1 MAVRKTKAGLRLKRW
16 FKEDW
21 RTPRGKKDYKGGE
34 NTFRPTK
41 RITKD
46 TPATWSELSK
56 GEKRRAKMEKNT
68 KGRVSRYKKK
78 KDSKKFF
85 LGGLMQTIAMGP
97 LALLGKKKQGKSGE
111 AGKGKLGVG
120 KVLKIKV
127 IGEEGGKEGE
137 GMSQLEQDEARAAKE
152 ANQAEGG
159 GGSTSGEAVM
169 KKGGVVKKKR
179 RYVKEDKDD
188 DKKKHDIVIKYD
200 KDGNRDMTE
209 VWKKIA
215 KEDRDAQ
222 IASQKK
228 SKPPLDFKNQVPPR
242 ETERK
247 YVSGG
252 TLQDKYLKG
261 SGAEDSKKHKR
272 DMLGVLKSKEK
283 KMYVKTGR
291 KPPKKNIFKKGGMS
305 KRKYC

>member
-56 GEKRRAKMEKNT
+56 GEKRRAKMEKDT
-68 KGRVSRYKKK
+68 KGRVSRYKKN

-179 RYVKEDKDD
+179 
-188 DKKKHDIVIKYD
+188 
-200 KDGNRDMTE
+200 
-209 VWKKIA
+209 
-215 KEDRDAQ
+215 
-222 IASQKK
+222 
-228 SKPPLDFKNQVPPR
+228 
-242 ETERK
+242 K

-272 DMLGVLKSKEK
+272 EMLGVLKSKEK
-283 KMYVKTGR
+283 KMYVKTGK